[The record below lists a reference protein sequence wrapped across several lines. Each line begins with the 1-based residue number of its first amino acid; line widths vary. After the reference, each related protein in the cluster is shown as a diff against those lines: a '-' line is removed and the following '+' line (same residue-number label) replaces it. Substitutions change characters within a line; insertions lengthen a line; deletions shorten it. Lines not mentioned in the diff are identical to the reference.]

1 MKRIRAM
8 RSIFV
13 TVLCLIMLSTT
24 SKAQWQKMNLSGGL
38 TLDMRSFH
46 GGETVMLACVQDD
59 GLYRSG
65 NRAGSWEKAI
75 DDNCYNITVI
85 DNGIAYI
92 SGETALY
99 KSSNFGVDWEIIL
112 PFRTKAVFAG
122 ENGFVAADTSNK
134 EYNSNGYSDPWI
146 ISFDY
151 GNNWQIWEGSQ
162 AQRPDNQAL
171 NYVHD
176 FQCGILFHESG
187 KIFKYD
193 KGCLYRTHVD
203 SISNWSLITN
213 DLSKYNALYL
223 SQSSALSDTL
233 FYFGKS
239 YDFHPMGGIGG
250 GAYYST
256 NWGIDWTGITS
267 HSTTAIEMLGNNIFI
282 GKESGELIHYNIL
295 NKSEILVGTFGG
307 LIISIDLKYLESG
320 EIIVASYG
328 GIFKTTNNGENWH
341 KCDQGIFQNQVTG
354 VQIVPRN
361 DGSERIIAATRY
373 GGLLSSD
380 DGGWTWD
387 ITASEAY
394 ISPGLLKCAPSNPRY
409 IYAAGEYV
417 YFSTNSGSTW
427 TTIYPNETDIP
438 ELIFYGGDSRALDL
452 DVDPLNETKF
462 FLSYN
467 DKSLDIIG
475 NTHNIELVKLISGN
489 WQWTVKHWNDS
500 EYYGVLTNQFDSF
513 HQCIWSTN
521 SNDWGIIP
529 SKIIGVD
536 PLNDSLKYSID
547 IPSES
552 YSFNWIVIDS
562 TVLYV
567 NCDSARIYRSPDFG
581 KNWQSVSLSLNN
593 TTQYNDRHIYPV
605 PAQFVWHPD
614 ENRLYFLHWGSG
626 IYNSNDRGVSWNDYN
641 EGLDELVA
649 YQVAFSQ
656 DVPDVTYLAAHDGL
670 YVRGD
675 ISDIASKCQ
684 PSYQAHQFT
693 LYQNYPNPF
702 NNVTEI
708 RYQVFEK
715 TDLDLSI
722 YSINGSRIQ
731 TLSSGIQLPGNYR
744 IQWSSN
750 NLASGIYF
758 IQINSPEYTAV
769 KKCILLK

>member
-1 MKRIRAM
+1 
-8 RSIFV
+8 
-13 TVLCLIMLSTT
+13 
-24 SKAQWQKMNLSGGL
+24 
-38 TLDMRSFH
+38 
-46 GGETVMLACVQDD
+46 
-59 GLYRSG
+59 
-65 NRAGSWEKAI
+65 
-75 DDNCYNITVI
+75 
-85 DNGIAYI
+85 
-92 SGETALY
+92 
-99 KSSNFGVDWEIIL
+99 
-112 PFRTKAVFAG
+112 
-122 ENGFVAADTSNK
+122 
-134 EYNSNGYSDPWI
+134 
-146 ISFDY
+146 
-151 GNNWQIWEGSQ
+151 
-162 AQRPDNQAL
+162 
-171 NYVHD
+171 
-176 FQCGILFHESG
+176 
-187 KIFKYD
+187 
-193 KGCLYRTHVD
+193 
-203 SISNWSLITN
+203 
-213 DLSKYNALYL
+213 
-223 SQSSALSDTL
+223 
-233 FYFGKS
+233 
-239 YDFHPMGGIGG
+239 
-250 GAYYST
+250 
-256 NWGIDWTGITS
+256 
-267 HSTTAIEMLGNNIFI
+267 
-282 GKESGELIHYNIL
+282 
-295 NKSEILVGTFGG
+295 
-307 LIISIDLKYLESG
+307 
-320 EIIVASYG
+320 
-328 GIFKTTNNGENWH
+328 
-341 KCDQGIFQNQVTG
+341 
-354 VQIVPRN
+354 
-361 DGSERIIAATRY
+361 
-373 GGLLSSD
+373 
-380 DGGWTWD
+380 
-387 ITASEAY
+387 
-394 ISPGLLKCAPSNPRY
+394 
-409 IYAAGEYV
+409 
-417 YFSTNSGSTW
+417 
-427 TTIYPNETDIP
+427 TIYPNETDIP